1 MKVYSNHSTYQEVL
15 NWASSFL
22 DQRGIADH
30 LAKWLMM
37 ERFDMTQTDLVIN
50 YKHLMPERDFNQ
62 YLKDIN
68 LAANHYPVQ
77 YIVGHEWFYG
87 HKFKVNQDT
96 LIPRPETEE
105 WVDRYLKQL
114 PDRPL
119 NVVDIGTG
127 SGAIGISH
135 KLARPLDSVIL
146 TDISEGALKVAREN
160 AQKLGAKVE
169 FLQGSTLEPLQ
180 KKNRQVD
187 LLISNP
193 PYISKDEWDL
203 MDKSV
208 QEFEPK
214 TALFASNQGLS
225 IYEKLLKES
234 PTVMNDEGC
243 ILLEIGFSQSNP
255 VKQLISQVY
264 PQATVE
270 TWTDF
275 NGLNRLVKA
284 NL

>member
-135 KLARPLDSVIL
+135 KLARPLDFVIL

>member
-50 YKHLMPERDFNQ
+50 YKHLMPERDFKQ

-180 KKNRQVD
+180 KRNRQVD